1 MRKFMTYF
9 ALTLALVATLGVV
22 GNAQTPPSAAGL
34 QVVPVQPVSHV
45 RTAGDTAPAIVIKYY
60 PGANTTASTSATTVA
75 VEADGNLTFVVN
87 GVAYAG
93 FECPVSG
100 ALGGVLDVSD
110 AQCNTAGEVVDN
122 INSTPISFSQGYFR
136 AALGAAL
143 RADDVSAATTLLADA
158 ADTEV
163 TTPNGEIVYFDSD
176 GLDDEEVIM
185 WDMNIG
191 ARNALGPRGIAP
203 NPSANTMEFVQYVG
217 SKFTNAGTLSSLTC
231 YAVKENY
238 GVGGG
243 CNSATDCGAGSE
255 MVRTVYTEAHSATT
269 VLTSSLA
276 EFPYGFY
283 AKDEKVFCRAAL
295 SGADTSV
302 WEMVISG
309 FTYPYQTR

>member
-1 MRKFMTYF
+1 MRKLFAVL
-9 ALTLALVATLGVV
+9 ALTLVPALAF
-22 GNAQTPPSAAGL
+22 AQGPPSAMGL
-34 QVVPVQPVSHV
+34 QTVPIQPVSHV
-45 RTAGDTAPAIVIKYY
+45 RTAGDTAPALVIKYF

-93 FECPVSG
+93 FECPVAG
-100 ALGGVLDVSD
+100 ALGGVIDVSD
-110 AQCNTAGEVVDN
+110 AACNTAGEVVDV
-122 INSTPISFSQGYFR
+122 INSTPKSFSQGYFR

-143 RADDVSAATTLLADA
+143 RDDDISAATTFLADA

-163 TTPNGEIVYFDSD
+163 TRPEGEIVYFDSD

-185 WDMNIG
+185 WDMNLGAKNAIG
-191 ARNALGPRGIAP
+191 EKGLAANPNADEV
-203 NPSANTMEFVQYVG
+203 TFVQYVG

-238 GVGGG
+238 GQGGS
-243 CNSATDCGAGSE
+243 CNSSTDCGQGSE
-255 MVRTVYTEAHSATT
+255 AVRTIYTEAHGATT

-283 AKDEKVFCRAAL
+283 AVDEKVFCRAAL

-309 FTYPYQTR
+309 FNYPSIR

>member
-1 MRKFMTYF
+1 MRKFMTYA
-9 ALTLALVATLGVV
+9 ALTLALVLSLGVIS
-22 GNAQTPPSAAGL
+22 GAQTPPSAAGL
-34 QVVPVQPVSHV
+34 QVVPITPVSHV
-45 RTAGDTAPAIVIKYY
+45 RTAADTAPAVVIKYF

-110 AQCNTAGEVVDN
+110 AECNTAGEVVDM
-122 INSTPISFSQGYFR
+122 INSTPRSFATGYFR

-143 RADDVSAATTLLADA
+143 RADDISAATTFLADT

-163 TTPNGEIVYFDSD
+163 TSPSGEIVYFDSD
-176 GLDDEEVIM
+176 GLDDEEVIA
-185 WDMNIG
+185 WDMSIG
-191 ARNALGPRGIAP
+191 ARNAIGPKDLVANP
-203 NPSANTMEFVQYVG
+203 NANKMAFVQYVS
-217 SKFTNAGTLSSLTC
+217 SKFTNAGTLSTLTC

-238 GVGGG
+238 GTGGG
-243 CNSATDCGAGSE
+243 CNAAGDCGTGSE
-255 MVRTVYTEAHSATT
+255 TVRTIYTEAHGATT
-269 VLTSSLA
+269 VITTSLA

-283 AKDEKVFCRAAL
+283 ARDEKVFCRAAL

-302 WEMVISG
+302 WEMVLSG
-309 FTYPYQTR
+309 FVYPFPGK

>member
-1 MRKFMTYF
+1 MRKFMTYA
-9 ALTLALVATLGVV
+9 ALTLALVVGLGAF
-22 GNAQTPPSAAGL
+22 GSAQSPPSAAGL
-34 QVVPVQPVSHV
+34 QVVPVVPVSHV
-45 RTAGDTAPAIVIKYY
+45 RTTGDTSPAIVIKYFS
-60 PGANTTASTSATTVA
+60 GANTTASTSATTVA

-93 FECPVSG
+93 FECPVAG
-100 ALGGVLDVSD
+100 ALGGVIDVSD
-110 AQCNTAGEVVDN
+110 AACNTAGEVVDA
-122 INSTPISFSQGYFR
+122 INSTPTSFATGYFR

-143 RADDVSAATTLLADA
+143 RSDDVSAATTLLADV

-163 TTPNGEIVYFDSD
+163 TSPNGEIVYFDVD

-185 WDMNIG
+185 WDMSIG
-191 ARNALGPRGIAP
+191 ARNAIGPRGVVENP
-203 NPSANTMEFVQYVG
+203 NANKMAFVQYVG

-231 YAVKENY
+231 YAVKEAY
-238 GVGGG
+238 GSGGG
-243 CNSATDCGAGSE
+243 CNAAGDCGSGAE
-255 MVRTVYTEAHSATT
+255 TVRTVYTEAHSATT
-269 VLTSSLA
+269 VLTSSTA

-309 FTYPYQTR
+309 FVYPYQSR